1 MFLRG
6 RIAFTDLETTG
17 LEKFK
22 LLNPIVG
29 DLVPWSEI
37 CEIGLVVAD
46 YKTLKIITT
55 WKAKVKINYPHR
67 IEPKAAMVNG
77 YNENDWRHAR
87 ELRDALKA
95 YNGLTAGATFAAH
108 NAMLDWGFLE
118 IAFARE
124 ELTLELGGPIID
136 TLETARS
143 ITESKGYELD
153 SFSLK
158 NLAAFLRLEPE
169 PLPHRA
175 LNGAMLAYRIFKALR
190 ELKPKQSHDP
200 DSSPPD
206 NSAAGCHSC

>member
-6 RIAFTDLETTG
+6 RIALTDLETTG

-29 DLVPWSEI
+29 DLVPWAEI

-55 WKAKVKINYPHR
+55 WNAKVKINYPHR

-95 YNGLTAGATFAAH
+95 YNGLTAGATFAAPK
-108 NAMLDWGFLE
+108 AMLGWGIFGNCFCKRRTNPR
-118 IAFARE
+118 A
-124 ELTLELGGPIID
+124 GGAD
-136 TLETARS
+136 
-143 ITESKGYELD
+143 
-153 SFSLK
+153 
-158 NLAAFLRLEPE
+158 
-169 PLPHRA
+169 H
-175 LNGAMLAYRIFKALR
+175 
-190 ELKPKQSHDP
+190 
-200 DSSPPD
+200 
-206 NSAAGCHSC
+206 